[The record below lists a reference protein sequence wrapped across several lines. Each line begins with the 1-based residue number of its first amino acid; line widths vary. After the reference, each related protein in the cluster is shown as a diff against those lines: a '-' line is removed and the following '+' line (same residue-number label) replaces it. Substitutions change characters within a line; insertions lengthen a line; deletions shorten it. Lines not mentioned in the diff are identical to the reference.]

1 MAMGSI
7 VHKVRYA
14 ADFSIAETCVFPWC
28 KKFTVVARLRDM
40 LAGRQFQAFGAERQ
54 QTELLR
60 CFRDVLQS
68 ELASIGRLVLVDR
81 RAIHRRSASA
91 ADRDLRSVQHKCRY
105 WREAE
110 VREGLLL
117 DPISGYWPRT
127 EP

>member
-1 MAMGSI
+1 
-7 VHKVRYA
+7 
-14 ADFSIAETCVFPWC
+14 
-28 KKFTVVARLRDM
+28 M

-105 WREAE
+105 WRNCLVLAL
-110 VREGLLL
+110 GGNDLFLTQ
-117 DPISGYWPRT
+117 SGPT
-127 EP
+127 PPPGG